1 MIHDDVKD
9 FYKNNLYVFPVDG
22 LLDITVAIDGSFSH
36 VGYQSS
42 GGVSFVVEI
51 LTGRT
56 LDYNYIEKCFSCKD
70 SHLNTA
76 YDNKCPK
83 KLFHGSAG
91 SMEVYNAIILF
102 ERSKQFGFRY
112 STYVADGDNK
122 VYPALV
128 KMKIYTHS

>member
-1 MIHDDVKD
+1 M
-9 FYKNNLYVFPVDG
+9 
-22 LLDITVAIDGSFSH
+22 
-36 VGYQSS
+36 
-42 GGVSFVVEI
+42 SFVVEI

-56 LDYNYIEKCFSCKD
+56 LDYNYIEKCFSCED

-112 STYVADGDNK
+112 STYIADGDNNN

-128 KMKIYTHS
+128 KMKIHLERGLRKKMGTDSFS